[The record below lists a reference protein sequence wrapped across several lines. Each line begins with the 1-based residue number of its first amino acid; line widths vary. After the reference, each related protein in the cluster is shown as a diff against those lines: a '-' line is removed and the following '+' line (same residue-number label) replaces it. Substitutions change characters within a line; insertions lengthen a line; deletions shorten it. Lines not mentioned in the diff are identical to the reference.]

1 MIDFGLVVSLIA
13 AIGVPALLATS
24 WTYGDGSSSFLDDV
38 TGPLFAGLAAGRLVT
53 LALDDPS
60 SIGSLSDM
68 LVVRSGVE
76 FWPGF
81 VAAAGLVAWQARR
94 ARRSPMQR
102 LAALAPLALVGYAAY
117 EATCV
122 FRDGCL
128 GPLAPVGLRPP
139 GLQATMLPV
148 GWLMAAATLA
158 GAVLVHRR
166 QDRTRPVMSIATA
179 VLVAAAVRSLGSVW
193 LPHVGGGMTRQHW
206 TSLSVL
212 LVATLATVLLA
223 SSPHTTRRLRRGG

>member
-1 MIDFGLVVSLIA
+1 
-13 AIGVPALLATS
+13 
-24 WTYGDGSSSFLDDV
+24 
-38 TGPLFAGLAAGRLVT
+38 
-53 LALDDPS
+53 
-60 SIGSLSDM
+60 
-68 LVVRSGVE
+68 
-76 FWPGF
+76 
-81 VAAAGLVAWQARR
+81 
-94 ARRSPMQR
+94 MQR